1 MTTIDKSHPDFRLL
15 GFDRADLRALATM
28 MAGAAIIIP
37 TATWVLGGIGP
48 SGPESLRAIPDLEP
62 LVRASPMILLHLAV
76 ALTAL
81 GLGVWV
87 LAQRKGT
94 RLHKAAGRIWAG
106 LVIGAAV
113 TGWLVDTRH
122 FTAAHA
128 AALLVFWIVPSAIV
142 KVRRGD
148 VRGHRR
154 AVAHILIAMLIVAA
168 LALLP
173 GHVLHG
179 VFFSAAG

>member
-1 MTTIDKSHPDFRLL
+1 MTLSAHSHSDFRLL
-15 GFDRADLRALATM
+15 GFDAADLRALGVM
-28 MAGAAIIIP
+28 MAGAAILIP

-48 SGPESLRAIPDLEP
+48 AVPESLRVVPDIRP
-62 LVRASPMILLHLAV
+62 LVHASPVILLHLLV

-81 GLGVWV
+81 SLGVWV
-87 LAQRKGT
+87 LAMRKGT
-94 RLHKAAGRIWAG
+94 GLHKAAGRIWAG
-106 LVIGAAV
+106 LVIAAAV
-113 TGWLVDTRH
+113 TGWLVDTHR

-128 AALLVFWIVPSAIV
+128 AALLVFWIVPSAIL

-154 AVAHILIAMLIVAA
+154 SVAHVLIAMLIVAA

-179 VFFSAAG
+179 VFFRAGS